1 VNDLTQAQKG
11 LTMASSSRKAQG
23 YAALAKDKSL
33 EPFHFDR
40 RAPRADDV
48 VIAIKY
54 CGVCHSDIHQA
65 RNEWGGSRFP
75 MVPGHEIIG
84 EVIEVGPQVK
94 KFKVGD
100 RAAIGCLVDSCG
112 DCASCQAGLEQ
123 FCMKGSSATYNG
135 LEQDKKT
142 PTQGGYSDVIVARE
156 SFCLRVSKD
165 LDMAAAA
172 PLLCAGITT
181 YSPLRH
187 WKVKKG
193 QAVAVVGLGGLGH
206 MAVKIA
212 ASFGADVT
220 VITTSES
227 KREDAL
233 RLGAKSVIV
242 SSDAEAMRASR
253 GRFDFILDTVS
264 AEHDLNAL
272 LGLLKIDGSMV
283 LVGAP
288 EKPMKIGAFNLI
300 GGRKTLAGS
309 AIGGIAETQEMLDYC
324 AEHGIT
330 SDIEIIPIQK
340 INEAYDRMLKNDV
353 KYRFVI
359 DMKSLSR

>member
-1 VNDLTQAQKG
+1 
-11 LTMASSSRKAQG
+11 MKAQARQARS
-23 YAALAKDKSL
+23 YAALSHNKPL
-33 EPFHFDR
+33 EPFRFER
-40 RAPRADDV
+40 RAPKPDDV
-48 VIAIKY
+48 VIAIRY

-65 RNEWGGSRFP
+65 RNEWGGSRYP

-84 EVIEVGPQVK
+84 EVIEIGSQVT
-94 KFKVGD
+94 KFKLGD

-112 DCASCQAGLEQ
+112 DCESCRIDLEQ
-123 FCMKGSSATYNG
+123 FCQKGSSGTYNG

-156 SFCLRVSKD
+156 SFCLKVSPK

-187 WKVKKG
+187 FGVKKG
-193 QAVAVVGLGGLGH
+193 DRVAVVGLGGLGH
-206 MAVKIA
+206 MGVKLA
-212 ASFGADVT
+212 ASFGAEVT
-220 VITTSES
+220 VITTSPDKKS
-227 KREDAL
+227 DAL
-233 RLGAKSVIV
+233 RLGAKEIIV
-242 SSDAEAMRASR
+242 SKNPDEMKASR
-253 GRFDFILDTVS
+253 GKFDFILDTVS
-264 AEHDLNAL
+264 ADHDVSAL
-272 LGLLKIDGSMV
+272 LSLLKVDGKMV

-288 EKPMKIGAFNLI
+288 EKPMSVHAFNLI

-324 AEHGIT
+324 AQHNIT

-340 INEAYDRMLKNDV
+340 INEAYERMLKQDV

-359 DMKSLSR
+359 DMKSLDQ